1 MAVDVGLPEI
11 ARWASR
17 RRRHDRRS
25 PWQTRPTRRSGLT
38 PWRRSSG
45 TCHPAT
51 SSYLGKDPTLCVLFA
66 VPLGLN
72 TRQRKRLVI
81 RRRRSQADERSSP
94 VAGNTGAQTG
104 GRLRKGI
111 KKPAISRDLKLR
123 IAAVQDRRS
132 RSSAGHRSRSALA
145 TSPAPGTVAPFD
157 RVCDLQGRVAAHLSP
172 GRFE

>member
-1 MAVDVGLPEI
+1 MGFT
-11 ARWASR
+11 ARST
-17 RRRHDRRS
+17 RS
-25 PWQTRPTRRSGLT
+25 PKLVADATDNPFRLDTLPAQQRHRRDLPHSDLLLPRQG
-38 PWRRSSG
+38 P
-45 TCHPAT
+45 
-51 SSYLGKDPTLCVLFA
+51 DPCVFCA

-132 RSSAGHRSRSALA
+132 RSSTGHRSRSALA